1 MSDGRGVPITA
12 TTTGVRIAVL
22 VQPRASRTEIV
33 GLHSGAIRIRVAAP
47 PVDGTANEALT
58 AFLAKRLGLAKGAI
72 SVASGHGGRRKV
84 VAVEGVTVREA
95 AGRLGIG
102 DSAPV

>member
-1 MSDGRGVPITA
+1 MTDTRGAPITA
-12 TTTGVRIAVL
+12 TTTGVRIAVV
-22 VQPRASRTEIV
+22 VQPRASRTEVV
-33 GLHSGAIRIRVAAP
+33 GLHAGAIRIRIAAP
-47 PVDGTANEALT
+47 PVDGAANEALT
-58 AFLAKRLGLAKGAI
+58 AFLAKRLGLARRAI
-72 SVASGHGGRRKV
+72 SFASGHGGRRKV

>member
-1 MSDGRGVPITA
+1 MSDVRGAPITA
-12 TTTGVRIAVL
+12 TTTGVRIV
-22 VQPRASRTEIV
+22 VVIQPRASRTEIV
-33 GLHSGAIRIRVAAP
+33 GLHGGALRIRVAAP
-47 PVDGTANEALT
+47 PVDGAANGALT
-58 AFLAKRLGLAKGAI
+58 VFLASRLGLARGAI
-72 SVASGHGGRRKV
+72 SLVSGHAGRRKL